1 MKKLSYS
8 LFNISVYF
16 ICLIALNAH
25 SASTEKTLLVF
36 GDSLSAAY
44 GLPAEQGWPALLTKQ
59 LAQQQSPWRV
69 INLSISGET
78 SAGGLLRFGKAIKQ
92 YQPDLVI
99 LELGANDGL
108 RGQSI
113 KQIRKNLQSMIDQ
126 SISNQAQ
133 VLLAGMHIPS
143 NYGKRYTSSF
153 HQVFIQL
160 STENNIAFIP
170 FLLTDI
176 ADKPELLLADQLHPN
191 EEGQKQMLKNVWKY
205 LKPLL

>member
-1 MKKLSYS
+1 MEQ
-8 LFNISVYF
+8 FN
-16 ICLIALNAH
+16 ALGFQGNAH
-25 SASTEKTLLVF
+25 ITPI
-36 GDSLSAAY
+36 
-44 GLPAEQGWPALLTKQ
+44 GLE
-59 LAQQQSPWRV
+59 
-69 INLSISGET
+69 
-78 SAGGLLRFGKAIKQ
+78 IKQ

-176 ADKPELLLADQLHPN
+176 TDKPDLLLADQLHPN